1 MLRAPWAAWCWIG
14 ASHTCS
20 TRGESSHVVCPQPCW
35 GSGPPPHTEELEAAA
50 HFPFCSGFLLCRSW
64 VQGADSGR
72 AVGPPPIL
80 WLGLWGARCPQ
91 RVLAQVAQLQ
101 STKGTG
107 LGLVLGLGLGL
118 IFGLEL
124 GLGLGVG

>member
-1 MLRAPWAAWCWIG
+1 MVLDWCLTYLQHQGRELACRVPTALLRVW
-14 ASHTCS
+14 T
-20 TRGESSHVVCPQPCW
+20 
-35 GSGPPPHTEELEAAA
+35 PPHTEESEAAA